1 VFWRLLGRL
10 IMVPL
15 GFILAAVMAAFILF
29 TLGAERVTQAVHSRD
44 VDVDAWFS
52 MLDLAQETIVL
63 FSTYTIIPAILLIIV
78 GEVARIRSSVYYIV
92 GGGAVLAAWPL
103 MNRFG
108 AIGQDPTKLADLWT
122 VFATAGFAAGFIY
135 WLVAGRR
142 A

>member
-1 VFWRLLGRL
+1 MIWRALGRL

-15 GFILAAVMAAFILF
+15 GFVLAVIMTIVILLS
-29 TLGAERVTQAVHSRD
+29 LGMERVTQTVKARD
-44 VDVDAWFS
+44 VDFDAWLS
-52 MLDLAQETIVL
+52 MLSLAQDSVGLI
-63 FSTYTIIPAILLIIV
+63 STFTVIPATLLVIV
-78 GEVARIRSSVYYIV
+78 GEVARIRSSVYYIL

-122 VFATAGFAAGFIY
+122 VFATAGFAGGFIY

>member
-1 VFWRLLGRL
+1 VFWRAIGRL

-15 GFILAAVMAAFILF
+15 GFILAGVMAMVILA
-29 TLGAERVTQAVHSRD
+29 TLGMERVTQTIHRRD
-44 VDVDAWFS
+44 VDIDAWFS
-52 MLDLAQETIVL
+52 MVNLAQETIVL
-63 FSTYTIIPAILLIIV
+63 FSTFTIIPAILLVIV

-103 MNRFG
+103 LNRFG

>member
-1 VFWRLLGRL
+1 VFWRVLGRL

-15 GFILAAVMAAFILF
+15 GFILATIMAAAVLIS
-29 TLGAERVTQAVHSRD
+29 LGAERVTHAVHGRD
-44 VDVDAWFS
+44 VDIDAWFS
-52 MLDLAQETIVL
+52 MFSLAQETIVL
-63 FSTYTIIPAILLIIV
+63 FSTFTVIPAILLVIV
-78 GEVARIRSSVYYIV
+78 GEIARIRSSIYYIV